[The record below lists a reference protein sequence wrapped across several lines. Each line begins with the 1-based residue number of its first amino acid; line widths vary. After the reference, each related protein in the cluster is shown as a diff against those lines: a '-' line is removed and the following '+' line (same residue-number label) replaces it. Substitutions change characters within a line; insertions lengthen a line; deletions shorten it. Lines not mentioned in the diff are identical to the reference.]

1 MITSNGVSTGVPGTQ
16 LPSTT
21 TGLSNGNASTTGTGA
36 NGGSSGGTT
45 NSSALLSQNFN
56 TFLTLLTTQLQ
67 NQDPLSPL
75 DTNQFTQQLVSF
87 SEVEQQINTNT
98 NLQSLISL
106 QQTSQALSALP
117 LVGQTIQYNNTTA
130 PLSKGQAS
138 FSYTLPAN
146 VNQATL
152 VITDSNGQTQFAEPA
167 PSTAAGPQNFV
178 WNGQT
183 LNGNTAPAGNYTL
196 SVSATDVRGNALSV
210 PVTSTGV
217 VSGIS
222 VQNNVA
228 TFNVNGISVPMSELV
243 TVVPQSS
250 SN

>member
-1 MITSNGVSTGVPGTQ
+1 MIATNGVTTGIPGSQ
-16 LPSTT
+16 LPTNTT
-21 TGLSNGNASTTGTGA
+21 APSSGSASTTGTGA
-36 NGGSSGGTT
+36 SG
-45 NSSALLSQNFN
+45 SALLSQNFN

-87 SEVEQQINTNT
+87 SEVEQQINTNS

-117 LVGQTIQYNNTTA
+117 LVGQTIQYNNSTA
-130 PLSKGQAS
+130 PLSNGQAS
-138 FSYTLPAN
+138 FTYTVPSGAQ
-146 VNQATL
+146 QATL
-152 VITDSNGQTQFAEPA
+152 VVTDANGQTQFMEPGN
-167 PSTAAGPQNFV
+167 PSAGAHSFN

-196 SVSATDVRGNALSV
+196 SVAATDARGNSLTV
-210 PVTSTGV
+210 PITSTGV
-217 VSGIS
+217 VNGVS

-228 TFNVNGISVPMSELV
+228 TFNIDGISVPMSALV
-243 TVVPQSS
+243 TVVQPTS

>member
-1 MITSNGVSTGVPGTQ
+1 MITSNSVATGVPGSQ
-16 LPSTT
+16 LPTNTAGPST
-21 TGLSNGNASTTGTGA
+21 GSASTTGT
-36 NGGSSGGTT
+36 NGSNPA

-87 SEVEQQINTNT
+87 SEVEQQINTNS

-117 LVGQTIQYNNTTA
+117 LVGQTIQYNSATA
-130 PLSKGQAS
+130 PLSNGQAS
-138 FSYTLPAN
+138 FAYTVPSGAQ
-146 VNQATL
+146 QAML
-152 VITDSNGQTQFAEPA
+152 VVTDANGQTQLVQPGD
-167 PSTAAGPQNFV
+167 PSAGAHAFN

-183 LNGNTAPAGNYTL
+183 NSGNTAPPGNYTL
-196 SVSATDVRGNALSV
+196 SVSATDANGNALAV
-210 PVTSTGV
+210 PITSSGV
-217 VSGIS
+217 VNGVS

-228 TFNVNGISVPMSELV
+228 TFNVDGISVPMTELV
-243 TVVPQSS
+243 TVAPSS
-250 SN
+250 SSH